1 MTGIRRGVRFACGS
15 HCGSYCGAGMRCGT
29 IAHPLCATQ
38 LRANHS
44 QLFIYLHQFDKKTI
58 GISKTDLSDRMSV
71 Q

>member
-1 MTGIRRGVRFACGS
+1 
-15 HCGSYCGAGMRCGT
+15 MRCGT

-38 LRANHS
+38 LRANHA

>member
-15 HCGSYCGAGMRCGT
+15 YCGAGMCCGT
-29 IAHPLCATQ
+29 IAHPLCARQ
-38 LRANHS
+38 LRANHA

-58 GISKTDLSDRMSV
+58 GISKTDLSDRMYV